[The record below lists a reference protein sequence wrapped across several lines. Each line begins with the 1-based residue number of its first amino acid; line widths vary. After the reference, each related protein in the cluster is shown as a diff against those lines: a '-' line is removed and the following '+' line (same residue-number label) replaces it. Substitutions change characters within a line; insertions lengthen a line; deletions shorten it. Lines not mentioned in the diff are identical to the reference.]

1 MNVALIAF
9 LVSIAAPRPA
19 AQDAQELPPVAVA
32 TTVQDPTVQQLAE
45 ETGLTPQHVRMV
57 LGSRS
62 DHADYRI
69 VFDRVERQF
78 RQSLGEERYRDLLA
92 GRPIELR
99 NVPPQELVA
108 ATRPSAKAGWS
119 HP

>member
-1 MNVALIAF
+1 MNAALIAF
-9 LVSIAAPRPA
+9 LVSVAAPRPA
-19 AQDAQELPPVAVA
+19 VQDAQELPPVAVA
-32 TTVQDPTVQQLAE
+32 TTLQSPTVQQLAE

-69 VFDRVERQF
+69 VFDRMERQF
-78 RQSLGEERYRDLLA
+78 RQGLGKERYRDLLA

-99 NVPPQELVA
+99 NQPSQELA
-108 ATRPSAKAGWS
+108 AADSSAKAEWS
-119 HP
+119 SP